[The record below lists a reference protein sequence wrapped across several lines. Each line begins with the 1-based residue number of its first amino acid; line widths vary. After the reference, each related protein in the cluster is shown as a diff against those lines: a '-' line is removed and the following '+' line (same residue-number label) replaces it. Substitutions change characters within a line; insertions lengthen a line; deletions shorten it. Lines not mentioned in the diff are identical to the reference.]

1 MQTYGDPPAILSMF
15 AVLLL
20 IPSGHR
26 VTAVQT
32 HYLLMH
38 TQTYTD
44 THIRL
49 SSTVNNTACCIYAAG
64 NAPVCRKPFQHG
76 LDKAHDAVHRVY
88 YGYVGKLKSCYP
100 RKICELCLNPTFS
113 YVT

>member
-1 MQTYGDPPAILSMF
+1 MQTYGDPSAILSIF

-26 VTAVQT
+26 LTAVQT
-32 HYLLMH
+32 HYVLMH

-49 SSTVNNTACCIYAAG
+49 SSTVNNTACYIHAAR
-64 NAPVCRKPFQHG
+64 NAPVCRNHSNMVLIKP
-76 LDKAHDAVHRVY
+76 KKN
-88 YGYVGKLKSCYP
+88 YVNYAMP
-100 RKICELCLNPTFS
+100 
-113 YVT
+113 

>member
-1 MQTYGDPPAILSMF
+1 MLSLLCMQIYGGPPAILSMF

-26 VTAVQT
+26 MTAVQI

-49 SSTVNNTACCIYAAG
+49 SSTVNNTACYIYAAG
-64 NAPVCRKPFQHG
+64 NAPVCRNHSNMVLIKPTTQFI
-76 LDKAHDAVHRVY
+76 VY
-88 YGYVGKLKSCYP
+88 IIDMLV
-100 RKICELCLNPTFS
+100 N
-113 YVT
+113 

>member
-44 THIRL
+44 MHIRL

-64 NAPVCRKPFQHG
+64 NAPVCRNHSNMVLIKPTTQFI
-76 LDKAHDAVHRVY
+76 VY
-88 YGYVGKLKSCYP
+88 IMDMLV
-100 RKICELCLNPTFS
+100 N
-113 YVT
+113 

>member
-1 MQTYGDPPAILSMF
+1 MLSLLCMPIYGDPPAILSIL

-26 VTAVQT
+26 LTVMQT

-49 SSTVNNTACCIYAAG
+49 SSTVNNTACYIYAAG
-64 NAPVCRKPFQHG
+64 NAPVCRNHSNMVLIKPTTQFIVYIM
-76 LDKAHDAVHRVY
+76 DMAV
-88 YGYVGKLKSCYP
+88 
-100 RKICELCLNPTFS
+100 N
-113 YVT
+113 

>member
-1 MQTYGDPPAILSMF
+1 MRTYGDPPAILSMF

-26 VTAVQT
+26 LTAVQT

-38 TQTYTD
+38 TKTYTD

-49 SSTVNNTACCIYAAG
+49 SSTVNNTACYIYAADS
-64 NAPVCRKPFQHG
+64 AAVCRNHSNMVLIKPTTQFI
-76 LDKAHDAVHRVY
+76 VY
-88 YGYVGKLKSCYP
+88 IMDMSVNYILLPKKTEKYVNYAL
-100 RKICELCLNPTFS
+100 IQLFHM
-113 YVT
+113 